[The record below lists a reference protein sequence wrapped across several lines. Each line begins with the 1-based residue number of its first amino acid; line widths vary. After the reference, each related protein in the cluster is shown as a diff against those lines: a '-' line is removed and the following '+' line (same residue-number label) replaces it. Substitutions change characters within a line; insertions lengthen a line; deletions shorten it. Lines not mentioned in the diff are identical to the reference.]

1 VVVTLIMISVVNVMD
16 QVSLLLSV
24 IVKKTPEIVLVN
36 AVV

>member
-1 VVVTLIMISVVNVMD
+1 VVVTLIMISVVYVMD